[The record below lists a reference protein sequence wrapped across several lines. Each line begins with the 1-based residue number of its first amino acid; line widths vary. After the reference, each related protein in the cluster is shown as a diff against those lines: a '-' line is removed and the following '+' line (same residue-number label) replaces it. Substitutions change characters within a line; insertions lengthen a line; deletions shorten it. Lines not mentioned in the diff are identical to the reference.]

1 MNEYKALAEFYP
13 TPPELIARMVKH
25 NVVQGINSILEPSAG
40 KGDII
45 DFIVLARSYL
55 KISWRYSSYPESMDF
70 VDKVQA
76 VIMNDVVADF
86 QAGKRKKDKGCYKDI
101 ECVEIDS
108 NLCSILKGKGYR
120 VHNED
125 FLQFN
130 DDKHYDLIIMNPPFS
145 NGDEHLLKAIS
156 IAEKT
161 GSKIVCLLNAE
172 TIRNPYSNKRKELLK
187 QLEKYNAEYE
197 FVESAFTEAE
207 RKTDVDVV
215 IVRLNVPTPF
225 NDKSRI
231 WEELEEKEID
241 IDEGE
246 IPTEIV
252 SAVDSLTAAV
262 KLYRRELEA
271 GKRLIEEYLALKPY
285 LSTTFNDDDTPEYLR
300 GCTLTL
306 VNDLQKNTLDWNGYV
321 YSVRYKYWYQLLHNP
336 VFIGNLTSNLKRE
349 YFDDIKEFAH
359 KDFSLKNIY
368 AVKIDILNRL
378 TKGIEEKI
386 LGLFEKLSYEH
397 SLECEKN
404 VHYFN
409 GWASNSAF
417 KINKK
422 IVIPYVNCWDHIFHN
437 YKFCFSNLA
446 ELLDDIEKCFDF
458 LATNEEK
465 NENIYS
471 DRNLSSLLSD
481 YEKTQQTKKLCF
493 KYFDVDVFKKGT
505 AHIKFRDEEVL
516 KRFNLYGCQHKGWL
530 PPSYGKKSYNDM
542 TESEKR
548 VIDEYESEAEYTKV
562 FNNPEKYMFTAER
575 QMLLLANG
583 NIL

>member
-13 TPPELIARMVKH
+13 TPPELIARMVK
-25 NVVQGINSILEPSAG
+25 GIISQKGIKSILEPSAG

-45 DFIVLARSYL
+45 DFIALAKNYL
-55 KISWRYSSYPESMDF
+55 QDHWRYSHYTEEIEF
-70 VDKVQA
+70 ADKIQL
-76 VIMNDVVADF
+76 IINNDVVEAF
-86 QAGKRKKDKGCYKDI
+86 KQGKRRTFRDSKHI
-101 ECVEIDS
+101 ECVEIDR
-108 NLCSILKGKGYR
+108 NLCAILKDKDYR

-187 QLEKYNAEYE
+187 QLGKYDTEYE
-197 FVESAFTEAE
+197 FVQGAFTEAE
-207 RKTDVDVV
+207 RKTDVEVV
-215 IVRLNVPTPF
+215 IVRVNIPTPF
-225 NDKSRI
+225 NNKSRI

-241 IDEGE
+241 IDEGG

-252 SAVDSLTAAV
+252 SADDTLKAAV
-262 KLYRRELEA
+262 KLYKRELEA

-285 LSTTFNDDDTPEYLR
+285 LSSTFETDDTPEYMK

-306 VNDLQKNTLDWNGYV
+306 FNDVKHKSLDWNDYV

-336 VFIGNLTSNLKRE
+336 AFIGNLTSNLRAE
-349 YFDDIKEFAH
+349 YFDNIKEFAH

-368 AVKIDILNRL
+368 AVKIDILNHL

-386 LGLFEKLSYEH
+386 VGLFEKLSYEH

-422 IVIPYVNCWDHIFHN
+422 IVIPYVNCWDHIFKE
-437 YKFCFSNLA
+437 YKYSFSDLKT
-446 ELLDDIEKCFDF
+446 LLDDIEKCFDF
-458 LATNEEK
+458 LAIEK
-465 NENIYS
+465 NDNIYER
-471 DRNLSSLLSD
+471 DLSTWLYH
-481 YEKTQQTKKLCF
+481 YEQTQQTKKLCF

-542 TESEKR
+542 TESEKK
-548 VIDEYESEAEYTKV
+548 VIDEYEGEAEYTKV